1 MLELK
6 NITKHYKHSA
16 TGEAAVNNVSL
27 KIYEG
32 EFLTII
38 GPSGSGKSTLLS
50 IIAGLLKPSD
60 GVVYYNSGEIVN
72 ENLKK
77 ASTAAGISFLM
88 QGQSLLSNFTVE
100 DNLYYPIYL
109 SGNKGNYRER
119 AEEVL
124 KLVGLLEAMNSYP
137 ARLSGG
143 EIRRAAIARALML
156 KPQILIADE
165 PTSNLDR
172 ENASKVME
180 LFKAINDDGTTVVIS
195 THDESFL
202 TLSDSVYRMN
212 KGILKDV
219 NKIA

>member
-50 IIAGLLKPSD
+50 IIAGLLKPSG
-60 GVVYYNSGEIVN
+60 GVVYHNSGEIVN
-72 ENLKK
+72 DNLKK

-180 LFKAINDDGTTVVIS
+180 LFKAINDEGTTVVIS

-212 KGILKDV
+212 KGILKVV

>member
-50 IIAGLLKPSD
+50 IIAGLLKPSG
-60 GVVYYNSGEIVN
+60 GVVYHNSGEIVN

-180 LFKAINDDGTTVVIS
+180 LFKAINDEGTTVVIS

-212 KGILKDV
+212 KGILKVV

>member
-50 IIAGLLKPSD
+50 IIAGLLKPSG
-60 GVVYYNSGEIVN
+60 GVVYHNSGEIVID
-72 ENLKK
+72 NLKK

-212 KGILKDV
+212 KGILKVV

>member
-50 IIAGLLKPSD
+50 IIAGLLKPSG
-60 GVVYYNSGEIVN
+60 GVVYYNSEEIVN

-212 KGILKDV
+212 KGILKVV

>member
-32 EFLTII
+32 EFLTIL

-50 IIAGLLKPSD
+50 IIAGLLNPSD
-60 GVVYYNSGEIVN
+60 GVVYYNSNEIKN
-72 ENLKK
+72 KK
-77 ASTAAGISFLM
+77 LNTIKTAAGISFIP

-109 SGNKGNYRER
+109 SGNKGNYRDR

-124 KLVGLLEAMNSYP
+124 KLVGLLELMNAYP

-143 EIRRAAIARALML
+143 EIKRVAIARALML
-156 KPQILIADE
+156 KPRILIADE

-172 ENASKVME
+172 ENACKVME
-180 LFKAINDDGTTVVIS
+180 LFGAINNDGTTVLIS

-202 TLSDSVYRMN
+202 PLSDSVYRMN
-212 KGILKDV
+212 KGILQPIS
-219 NKIA
+219 KIA

>member
-50 IIAGLLKPSD
+50 IIAGLLKPSG
-60 GVVYYNSGEIVN
+60 GVVYHNSGEIVN
-72 ENLKK
+72 DNLKK

-124 KLVGLLEAMNSYP
+124 KLVGLLEAMNSYS

-180 LFKAINDDGTTVVIS
+180 LFKAINDEGTTVVIS

-212 KGILKDV
+212 KGILKVV

>member
-50 IIAGLLKPSD
+50 IIAGLLKPSG

-212 KGILKDV
+212 KGILKVV

>member
-50 IIAGLLKPSD
+50 IIAGLLKPSG

-143 EIRRAAIARALML
+143 EIRRVAIARALML

-212 KGILKDV
+212 KGILKVV